1 MRSKF
6 LTTRFSKSS
15 LSKFD
20 DSKLFILIIE
30 RNSFFKTGE
39 FISLIFSNIK
49 IKSSAD
55 LCMYILDSTGVVTVA
70 GESFGAPGYIRL
82 SYATSDDIIIQATE
96 FHP

>member
-1 MRSKF
+1 MEPCRPVAKASARSVIAPDK
-6 LTTRFSKSS
+6 
-15 LSKFD
+15 
-20 DSKLFILIIE
+20 
-30 RNSFFKTGE
+30 
-39 FISLIFSNIK
+39 IK

-96 FHP
+96 LIKDALKKLTF